1 MKHSFYDKSLN
12 FYHVFNM
19 FIFQKSIFY
28 VIQYYARASF
38 ADGVER
44 VCTQVPNPDHHVTEF
59 IRRETKI

>member
-1 MKHSFYDKSLN
+1 
-12 FYHVFNM
+12 M
-19 FIFQKSIFY
+19 FIFQKSIFH